1 MNKSKILAATGL
13 ATVMSATAASA
24 DSVSVN
30 GYIEGWF
37 TSGDSTVG
45 LANAVTSQ
53 SVYVAYSTTM
63 DNGMGLSVGFTL
75 TNGSHSAGFSVDTGM
90 GTRRV
95 PAFAN
100 SVAFSALELL
110 LVLPTSFTVVRLVSH
125 RSHA

>member
-37 TSGDSTVG
+37 TSGDNTVG
-45 LANAVTSQ
+45 LDGNMFSQ
-53 SVYVAYSTTM
+53 SVYVAYSSTM

-75 TNGSHSAGFSVDTGM
+75 TTSSHSAGFAVDTGM
-90 GTRRV
+90 GL
-95 PAFAN
+95 
-100 SVAFSALELL
+100 SLI
-110 LVLPTSFTVVRLVSH
+110 H
-125 RSHA
+125 I